1 MNIKKRTLSVA
12 IAIEIVVIIAV
23 HLLNINHL
31 YSFVMSEDE
40 LGYWGNAAFLLGKD
54 WGNTVSFCQYYSF
67 GYSIFLMLIQCVPL
81 QGLTMY
87 RLAILANALFMAGS
101 FLISYFLFTR
111 LMPEKNKILISVA
124 CMGMTLYSAYICQ
137 SSIAWSECYLVL
149 FVWLILLQAFLIC
162 QKATMVR
169 VIVFALELGY
179 SYMIHQRTIPFLIA
193 GIVLMIVLIIRKRLK
208 ICQFVMMVVTVAGML
223 AVTVLLKDYLQAE
236 LYNGTGAIGNDYS
249 NIISKMTIANMIV
262 PVIREAAGQFYYL
275 WASTFGIVPLGIGI
289 TIITCIKKWKRKE
302 ADESCFLGFT
312 FVSFLGILGVSSIFM
327 RQSILRVD
335 YLIYGRYIEI
345 AIGFFLIMG
354 LLGLEDFVKQKKCW
368 LVYGLGTVVFLGLA
382 FFLLNK
388 IQSWN
393 IPLDTYYQGA
403 CAVGTFWFYSF
414 RGFRVLELSGVVI
427 LASTALFFL
436 AKFFSKS
443 RWILILEI
451 LMLSLFWVFAG
462 RSVLKYQI
470 NPYQKNYTQ
479 VFPAND
485 NLWKYI
491 VNEGKEVVFLS
502 NIRYNIRGSIQ
513 LYMQDQPLMCRKSLD
528 ELEELPDILIL
539 DNDSSIQ
546 PDYLFET
553 YELAGFLGQSSV
565 YALPD
570 SDLKIIREQ
579 SIPLDLFAYQNLH
592 ESESGCAVYGPYM
605 TLNPGTYEVTF
616 SMDSLPDGE
625 GDMAIFD
632 VVSGENV
639 YGVYE
644 WDGGTEQITL
654 QFQLEER
661 TSNIEFRY
669 YKNAGNDSMPEEIT
683 LRMIQ

>member
-1 MNIKKRTLSVA
+1 MNIKKRTLSII
-12 IAIEIVVIIAV
+12 IAIEIIVIIAA

-67 GYSIFLMLIQCVPL
+67 GYSIFLMLIQCLPL

-87 RLAILANALFMAGS
+87 RFAIVANALFMAGS
-101 FLISYFLFTR
+101 FMVSYVLFTR
-111 LMPEKNKILISVA
+111 LMPEKNKLLISVA
-124 CMGMTLYSAYICQ
+124 CMGMTLYSSYICQ

-162 QKATMVR
+162 QKATMIR
-169 VIVFALELGY
+169 VIVFAVELGY

-193 GIVLMIVLIIRKRLK
+193 GMVLMIVLAFRRQVKMH
-208 ICQFVMMVVTVAGML
+208 QFLIMAAVVVGMF
-223 AVTVLLKDYLQAE
+223 AVGGWIKDYLQAE
-236 LYNGTGAIGNDYS
+236 LYIGTGAIGNDYS
-249 NIISKMTIANMIV
+249 NIMSKMTIANMIV
-262 PVIREAAGQFYYL
+262 PVLREAAGQFYYL

-289 TIITCIKKWKRKE
+289 TIVTCIKKWKRKE
-302 ADESCFLGFT
+302 ADESCFLGFA
-312 FVSFLGILGVSSIFM
+312 FLSFLGIWGVSSIFM
-327 RQSILRVD
+327 RLGTSRVD

-345 AIGFFLIMG
+345 AIGFFLVMG
-354 LLGLEDFVKQKKCW
+354 LLGLEDFVKQKKSW
-368 LVYGLGTVVFLGLA
+368 LVYGMGTVVFMGLA
-382 FFLLNK
+382 LFLLNK

-427 LASTALFFL
+427 LASAALFFL
-436 AKFFSKS
+436 VKIFPKS
-443 RWILILEI
+443 RVILILEI
-451 LMLSLFWVFAG
+451 LTLSLFWVYAG
-462 RSVLKYQI
+462 HSVLKYQI

-485 NLWKYI
+485 NLWEYI

-513 LYMQDQPLMCRKSLD
+513 LYMKDQPLMCRKSLD

-539 DNDSSIQ
+539 DNDDSLQ

-553 YELAGFLGQSSV
+553 YELAGFLGQISV

-570 SDLKIIREQ
+570 SALDIVRDQ
-579 SIPLDLFAYQNLH
+579 SIPLDLFAYQNLSG
-592 ESESGCAVYGPYM
+592 SEPGYAVYGPYM

-625 GDMAIFD
+625 GDIGIFD
-632 VVSGENV
+632 VVSGEKVFEV
-639 YGVYE
+639 YK
-644 WDGGTEQITL
+644 WDGKAEQITL
-654 QFQLEER
+654 RFRLEER
-661 TSNIEFRY
+661 TANMEFRY
-669 YKNAGNDSMPEEIT
+669 YKNAGNNSIPEEIT
-683 LRMIQ
+683 LRVIQ